1 MKKYNYVI
9 VAAAI
14 AALAACAQKEEFEN
28 DNLPVL
34 GEERTVLYAV
44 MEQEESDAINQVSTK
59 ATIDESNKLE
69 WVTNDQIAVYTSAS
83 KFEALTLE
91 SVTDGVAKFTGDI
104 DGTFNTGAVAVYPA
118 SAAKSF
124 SDGKITVTY
133 PDTYSW
139 NEGSLNAPMIA
150 TVATATATAIEF
162 KHLAGVVRFVC
173 ENVPEWAV
181 SFVFES
187 ADKAVTGEFEIA
199 AQPGTS
205 TVSAVSGAT
214 TGNRVTYTFEKS
226 SKNMTFYVPLP
237 MGTYDDFSVWFED
250 ENGNMIA
257 DSKVTAKS
265 SANSIERKTI
275 LKMPVK
281 TYEPWF
287 TVNWVFGD
295 ASVALPEFK
304 SQVPAIDNSG
314 NTYVLS
320 TGTTMYK
327 LNAEGEKQW
336 AFSLDKWKGTSEDHF
351 RNSPVL
357 RRDGTVA
364 YAFGGDKGTAALYGV
379 NSDGT
384 QKFMTTQYG
393 FVEEWIRVWQ
403 GRVAIGINNKI
414 FVHAGGSR
422 SLNCFDENGTR
433 ISYIAN
439 SDGSRVAGDSG
450 GDGTVLSLDGGAA
463 IGSSDGMYGVNA
475 TNMETPSE
483 TYKHSTNGYFTP
495 YAFKMARAS
504 DYKFSDHDA
513 MAVVKYNGVSYFVRV
528 GASSTGINPI
538 PYFTPTSKALAM
550 TEQVVKTGNNDSYRL
565 WYHYK
570 QTEGGVIAGDNG
582 EAIFTLQDR
591 TSSQKLATPGI
602 VAVYPKE
609 ATNSDGTE
617 LASNGKGYLYKFVSA
632 ADVSGSCAIDN
643 NGYIHI
649 IDDAANYYVVSPNLT
664 DGTCPLVAKV
674 NIYDLVK
681 ASGKLPEETLTSA
694 KAWTSVKLGSDG
706 KIYLNVNMYKSGT
719 FAYGTT
725 ICLTYKDTTSPSLV
739 SSWPQEQADPMNSGL
754 QVR

>member
-1 MKKYNYVI
+1 MKKYNYFI

-14 AALAACAQKEEFEN
+14 ATLAACAQKEEFEN

-44 MEQEESDAINQVSTK
+44 MEQEESDAINQVSAK

-83 KFEALTLE
+83 KFETLTLE
-91 SVTDGVAKFTGDI
+91 SVTDGVAKFAGDI

-187 ADKAVTGEFEIA
+187 ADKAVTGEFEVA

-275 LKMPVK
+275 LKMPIK
-281 TYEPWF
+281 IYEPWF

-327 LNAEGEKQW
+327 LNAKGEKQW
-336 AFSLDKWKGTSEDHF
+336 DFELSKWEGSSTGYLL
-351 RNSPVL
+351 NSPVL
-357 RRDGTVA
+357 RRDGAAV
-364 YAFGGDKGTAALYGV
+364 YAAGGNAGTAALYGI

-384 QKFMTTQYG
+384 QKFETTQSEFHENWVRFY
-393 FVEEWIRVWQ
+393 Q
-403 GRVAIGINNKI
+403 GRVVIGLSNRVI
-414 FVHAGGSR
+414 VHASGGR
-422 SLNCFDENGTR
+422 ALHCFDEETGKR
-433 ISYIAN
+433 ISYIAKN
-439 SDGSRVAGDSG
+439 TTGDRLG
-450 GDGTVLSLDGGAA
+450 TNAGDGTAIALDGAIAIATEGA
-463 IGSSDGMYGVNA
+463 MYG
-475 TNMETPSE
+475 TDSRLMETPVD
-483 TYKHSTNGYFTP
+483 TYVHETNGHFVP
-495 YAFKMARAS
+495 YGFKMQH
-504 DYKFSDHDA
+504 KGWGFKDHDA
-513 MAVVKYNGVSYFVRV
+513 MAVVKSGNKSYFVRV
-528 GASSTGINPI
+528 GANSSAKDPR
-538 PYFTPTSKALAM
+538 PHFTSTDKALNVSTPVEYASSSNYF
-550 TEQVVKTGNNDSYRL
+550 QSL
-565 WYHYK
+565 WYHCY
-570 QTEGGVIAGDNG
+570 QTEGGVIAGEDG
-582 EAIFTLQDR
+582 EAIFTLMKNPDR
-591 TSSQKLATPGI
+591 TDSPAGI
-602 VAVYPKE
+602 RAVIPSETY
-609 ATNSDGTE
+609 TNSEISKSYTF
-617 LASNGKGYLYKFVSA
+617 ATS
-632 ADVSGSCAIDN
+632 ADVRGSAAIDN
-643 NGYIHI
+643 NGYIHV
-649 IDDAANYYVVSPNLT
+649 IDDAADYYIVDPDFESK
-664 DGTCPLVAKV
+664 TCSLVAKV

>member
-1 MKKYNYVI
+1 MKKYNYFI

-14 AALAACAQKEEFEN
+14 ATLAACAQKEEFEN

-44 MEQEESDAINQVSTK
+44 MEQEESDAINQVSAK

-83 KFEALTLE
+83 KFETLTLE
-91 SVTDGVAKFTGDI
+91 SVTDGVAKFAGDI

-187 ADKAVTGEFEIA
+187 ADKAVTGEFEVA

-320 TGTTMYK
+320 TGTQLYK
-327 LNAEGEKQW
+327 LTAEGKKSWE
-336 AFSLDKWKGTSEDHF
+336 FELSHWKGSSTDNF

-357 RRDGTVA
+357 RRDGAAV
-364 YAFGGDKGTAALYGV
+364 YAFGGSTDYAALYGI

-384 QKFMTTQYG
+384 QIFKTDQKG
-393 FVEEWIRVWQ
+393 FEGEWIKVWQ

-414 FVHAGGSR
+414 FAHAGGGR
-422 SLNCFDENGTR
+422 SLHCFDEDGTR

-439 SDGSRVAGDSG
+439 ADGSRIGDNDSG

-463 IGSSDGMYGVNA
+463 IGSSKGMYG
-475 TNMETPSE
+475 TDSRLMETPVD
-483 TYKHSTNGYFTP
+483 TYVHETNGHFVP
-495 YAFKMARAS
+495 YGFRMQHRGWGFK
-504 DYKFSDHDA
+504 DHDA
-513 MAVVKYNGVSYFVRV
+513 MAVVKSGDKSYFVRV
-528 GASSTGINPI
+528 GANSSARDPR
-538 PYFTPTSKALAM
+538 PHFTSTDKALNVSTPVEYASSSNYF
-550 TEQVVKTGNNDSYRL
+550 QSL
-565 WYHYK
+565 WYHCY
-570 QTEGGVIAGDNG
+570 QTEGGVIAGEDG
-582 EAIFTLQDR
+582 EAIFTLMKNPDR
-591 TSSQKLATPGI
+591 ADSPAGI
-602 VAVYPKE
+602 RAVIPSETY
-609 ATNSDGTE
+609 TNSEISKSYTF
-617 LASNGKGYLYKFVSA
+617 ATS
-632 ADVSGSCAIDN
+632 ADVRGSAAIDN

-649 IDDAANYYVVSPNLT
+649 IDDAADYYIVDPDFESK
-664 DGTCPLVAKV
+664 TCSLVAKA

-694 KAWTSVKLGSDG
+694 KAWTSVKLGTDG

-725 ICLTYKDTTSPSLV
+725 VCMSFKDTTSPSLV